1 MNKKTSTASR
11 PSTVLIVEDNPFL
24 IDLYKTALSDIKGVR
39 FVVAANGFQGLVQTC
54 EHSPEVI
61 ITDLDMPG
69 FDGFKMLNILQVD
82 PDHRDVPLV
91 VISGLE
97 EGDIA
102 QNGGLPPG
110 VPFIRKQD
118 FSAPE
123 LRALVKQGIEKRVW
137 EPALS

>member
-1 MNKKTSTASR
+1 MNPKTDNEPR

-24 IDLYKTALSDIKGVR
+24 IDLYKTALSDIKDVR

-54 EHSPEVI
+54 EQNPEVI

-69 FDGFKMLNILQVD
+69 FDGFKMVSILQVD

-110 VPFIRKQD
+110 VPLIRKQH
-118 FSAPE
+118 FSAVE
-123 LRALVKQGIEKRVW
+123 LRALVKQGIEKRMW
-137 EPALS
+137 APA

>member
-1 MNKKTSTASR
+1 MNKKTSNESR

-24 IDLYKTALSDIKGVR
+24 IDLYKSALSDIQGVR

-54 EHSPEVI
+54 EQHPEVI

-69 FDGFKMLNILQVD
+69 FDGFKMVNILQVD
-82 PDHRDVPLV
+82 PEHRDVPLV

-97 EGDIA
+97 EVDIE

-110 VPFIRKQD
+110 VPLLRKQD
-118 FSAPE
+118 FSAVE
-123 LRALVKQGIEKRVW
+123 LRALVKQGIAKRVG